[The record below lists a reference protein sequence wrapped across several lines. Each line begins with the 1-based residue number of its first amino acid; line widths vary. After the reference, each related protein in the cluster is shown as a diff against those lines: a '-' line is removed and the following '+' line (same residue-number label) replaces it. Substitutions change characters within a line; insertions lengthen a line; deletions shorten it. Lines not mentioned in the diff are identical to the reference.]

1 MRTQTKRE
9 EFWNTATHALGAI
22 LGVVGLIALIRKSD
36 NQQPWSLLSVLI
48 YGASV
53 ITLFTSSTLYH
64 AYTDEKK
71 KHFFRILD
79 HINIYFLIAG
89 SYTPVLV
96 LLLIESKGI
105 TLLWAVWGITLFGL
119 ILKLFFTGKFEIFS
133 TLLYLIMG
141 WLITFDFDALKLEL
155 TEGGIWLLYAGG
167 ISYTVGI
174 LFYVIEKI
182 PLNHVIWHL
191 FVLAGAIFHFFMIY
205 YYVI

>member
-1 MRTQTKRE
+1 MRVQTKTE

-22 LGVVGLIALIRKSD
+22 LGVVGLVLLIIKSD
-36 NQQPWSLLSVLI
+36 HEQSWSLLSVLI
-48 YGASV
+48 YGISV

-64 AYTDEKK
+64 AFTDEKK

-89 SYTPVLV
+89 SYTPVLL

-105 TLLWAVWGITLFGL
+105 PLLCAVWGIALFGL

-141 WLITFDFDALKLEL
+141 WLIVFDFSALKVTL
-155 TEGGIWLLYAGG
+155 TEGGVWLLYAGG

-182 PLNHVIWHL
+182 PFNHVIWHL

-205 YYVI
+205 DYVI

>member
-1 MRTQTKRE
+1 MRVQTKTE

-22 LGVVGLIALIRKSD
+22 LGVVGLVLLIIKSD
-36 NQQPWSLLSVLI
+36 HKQSWSLLSVLI
-48 YGASV
+48 YGISV

-64 AYTDEKK
+64 AFTDEKK

-89 SYTPVLV
+89 SYTPVLL

-105 TLLWAVWGITLFGL
+105 PLLWGVWGIALFGL

-133 TLLYLIMG
+133 TLLYLVMG
-141 WLITFDFDALKLEL
+141 WLIVFDFSALKLAL
-155 TEGGIWLLYAGG
+155 TEGGVWLLYAGG

-174 LFYVIEKI
+174 IFYVVEKI
-182 PLNHVIWHL
+182 PFNHVIWHL

-205 YYVI
+205 DYVI